1 MLDQVCQLARNGRR
15 CHYAGLRRYETDGRR
30 RKADNSPVTAADI
43 AAHTVIMDGLR
54 TLTPDIPVLSEEDP
68 PGWEVRQHWQ
78 RYWLVDP
85 LDGTKEFIKRN
96 GEFTVNSSLI
106 DHGKPILGVVY
117 APVMNVMYSAAEGKA
132 WKEECGV
139 RKQIEVR
146 DARPP
151 LVVISRSHADAE
163 LKEYLQ
169 QLGEHQTT
177 SIGSS
182 LKFCLVAEGQAQ
194 LYPRFG
200 PTNIWDTAAG
210 HAVAAAA
217 GAHVHDWQGKPLD
230 YTPRESFLNPGFR
243 VSIYLINLCSRSIT
257 CCTSSWSVAPSWP
270 IARDRLYPA
279 PLQRNFFH
287 PAARHRVRR
296 HCYQQ

>member
-1 MLDQVCQLARNGRR
+1 MLDQVCQLARN
-15 CHYAGLRRYETDGRR
+15 AGDAIMQVYDGTKPMDVVS
-30 RKADNSPVTAADI
+30 KADNSPVTAADI

-96 GEFTVNSSLI
+96 GEFTVNIALI

-139 RKQIEVR
+139 RKQIQVR

-151 LVVISRSHADAE
+151 RTSDHVHRLFAE
-163 LKEYLQ
+163 ILPGGGRTGAAVPALRTNEYL
-169 QLGEHQTT
+169 
-177 SIGSS
+177 
-182 LKFCLVAEGQAQ
+182 
-194 LYPRFG
+194 
-200 PTNIWDTAAG
+200 G
-210 HAVAAAA
+210 HRRWTCCGCSCRSA
-217 GAHVHDWQGKPLD
+217 
-230 YTPRESFLNPGFR
+230 
-243 VSIYLINLCSRSIT
+243 CSRL
-257 CCTSSWSVAPSWP
+257 AG
-270 IARDRLYPA
+270 
-279 PLQRNFFH
+279 
-287 PAARHRVRR
+287 
-296 HCYQQ
+296 